1 MDFKIRQR
9 HCNRIWYRYVWRN
22 EWKGLVASLLFCQNP
37 SLTVREIHVLSWES
51 VYGHNMYWTILPPY
65 MKLSRNWKR
74 IIPHWCSPHAQ
85 RFSFHSSPGYYRWN
99 RKYSGSGISGREF
112 KHTRRKRIPS
122 DDQFSTI
129 WLSVS
134 YQWLLE
140 RNRRIANAAGYKP
153 FQRPL
158 CACLFYI
165 HAIPQTPD
173 AKIAV
178 PSVLSVMR
186 NVSVPFGITTPDK
199 PHISSTRWRSV
210 SDQKN
215 KIYYFESVMTP
226 NLFWLDLKKS
236 TLVPKPESRN
246 CLSPTERFMQGMP

>member
-22 EWKGLVASLLFCQNP
+22 EWKRIGCQSVIFARIRLWPSGRYTSCHGNQHMDTICTGQFCHRTW
-37 SLTVREIHVLSWES
+37 SCWGAE
-51 VYGHNMYWTILPPY
+51 
-65 MKLSRNWKR
+65 KR

-99 RKYSGSGISGREF
+99 RKYSGFGISGREF

-129 WLSVS
+129 WLSVG

-140 RNRRIANAAGYKP
+140 RSRRIANAAGHEP

-158 CACLFYI
+158 CACLFLY
-165 HAIPQTPD
+165 TCN
-173 AKIAV
+173 
-178 PSVLSVMR
+178 PSDSGR
-186 NVSVPFGITTPDK
+186 
-199 PHISSTRWRSV
+199 
-210 SDQKN
+210 
-215 KIYYFESVMTP
+215 
-226 NLFWLDLKKS
+226 
-236 TLVPKPESRN
+236 
-246 CLSPTERFMQGMP
+246 